1 MKQVRLV
8 GKTKHG
14 KDRIRQHGDVWNVM
28 KPKVWMLPDGR
39 SQSSGPPSLTLESLH
54 ETFTLGDTKIKDV
67 RGVLPLDDPNFDW
80 EKI

>member
-14 KDRIRQHGDVWNVM
+14 KDRIRQHGDVWNVRES
-28 KPKVWMLPDGR
+28 KA
-39 SQSSGPPSLTLESLH
+39 PPFGHAMVLESLH

-67 RGVLPLDDPNFDW
+67 RGVLLFNDPNFDW

>member
-8 GKTKHG
+8 GKSKHG
-14 KDRIRQHGDVWNVM
+14 KDRIRQHGDVWNVLFG
-28 KPKVWMLPDGR
+28 PDVGGLPTSHR
-39 SQSSGPPSLTLESLH
+39 FVLESLH